1 MINPSST
8 SSTTQPVKAAR
19 KILNDPLK
27 VADEL
32 FEGLV
37 LANDGKA
44 IKVPGVNAIVRADIP
59 EGKVTLLVGGGSGH
73 EPLFH
78 GFVGLNMADGAACG
92 DIFAAPS
99 PDVPYEATKAI
110 HRGKGV
116 LYLYG
121 NYAGDAMNFDM
132 AAEMAA
138 AEGIRVETVLI
149 CDDVTSAP
157 PERAS
162 ERRGIAGDL
171 YMIKIAGGA
180 AATYPTLD
188 EVVRVTRKASDNI
201 RSLGVALAAGS
212 IPQTGEPTFLL
223 PEGEIEIGMGVHGE
237 PGVGRQKMAS
247 ADALTAQMLERILA
261 DLPFKKGDSVCLL
274 INSLGSTTMMECLI
288 VNRAARAILAE
299 KGISVHATDIGPYV
313 TCQEMAGFSITLMR
327 LDDELRRLY
336 DMPADSVGYRKL
348 GA

>member
-1 MINPSST
+1 MHNASSAPT
-8 SSTTQPVKAAR
+8 KAAK

-32 FEGLV
+32 LEGLV
-37 LANDGKA
+37 LANDGKV
-44 IKVPGVNAIVRADIP
+44 IKLPGVNAIVRAEIP
-59 EGKVTLLVGGGSGH
+59 EGKVALLVGGGSGH

-78 GFVGLNMADGAACG
+78 GFVGTNMADGAACG

-121 NYAGDAMNFDM
+121 NYAGDSMNFDI

-138 AEGIRVETVLI
+138 ADGIRVETIRI

-171 YMIKIAGGA
+171 YMIKIAG
-180 AATYPTLD
+180 AATTLYPTLD
-188 EVVRVTRKASDNI
+188 EVVRVTQKASDNI
-201 RSLGVALAAGS
+201 RSVGVALSAGS
-212 IPQTGEPTFLL
+212 IPQTGRPTFTL
-223 PEGEIEIGMGVHGE
+223 PEDEIEIGMGVHGE
-237 PGVGRQKMAS
+237 AGVLRQKMVP
-247 ADALTAQMLERILA
+247 ADTLAAQMLDRLLA
-261 DLPFKKGDSVCLL
+261 DLPFTRGDSVCLL
-274 INSLGSTTMMECLI
+274 VNSLGSTTLMECLI
-288 VNRAARAILAE
+288 VNRAVRALLE
-299 KGISVHATDIGPYV
+299 ERGITVHATDVGPYV
-313 TCQEMAGFSITLMR
+313 TCQEMAGLSITLMR
-327 LDDELRRLY
+327 LDEELRRLY

>member
-1 MINPSST
+1 MHDASSAPS
-8 SSTTQPVKAAR
+8 KAK

-32 FEGLV
+32 LEGLV
-37 LANDGKA
+37 LANDGKVV
-44 IKVPGVNAIVRADIP
+44 KLPGVNALVRADIP
-59 EGKVTLLVGGGSGH
+59 DDKVALLVGGGSGH

-99 PDVPYEATKAI
+99 PDVPYEAAKAI
-110 HRGKGV
+110 HRGRGV
-116 LYLYG
+116 LFLYG
-121 NYAGDAMNFDM
+121 NYAGDTMNFDM
-132 AAEMAA
+132 AAEL
-138 AEGIRVETVLI
+138 AEADGIRVETIRI

-171 YMIKIAGGA
+171 YMIKIAG
-180 AATYPTLD
+180 AATTVYPTLD
-188 EVVRVTRKASDNI
+188 EVVRVTRKAGDNI
-201 RSLGVALAAGS
+201 RSVGVALSAGS
-212 IPQTGEPTFLL
+212 IPQTGRPTFTL
-223 PEGEIEIGMGVHGE
+223 PDDEIEIGMGVHGE
-237 PGVGRQKMAS
+237 SGVLRQKMVP
-247 ADALTAQMLERILA
+247 ADTLAAQMLERILA
-261 DLPFKKGDSVCLL
+261 DMPVARGESVCLL
-274 INSLGSTTMMECLI
+274 VNSMGSTTMMECLI
-288 VNRAARAILAE
+288 VNRALRALLAE
-299 KGISVHATDIGPYV
+299 RGIAVHATDVGPYV
-313 TCQEMAGFSITLMR
+313 TCQEMAGLSITVMR